1 MNNTKPKIYAVVGPT
16 ASGKSALALELAKR
30 HGGEIISCDS
40 MQIYKRMNIGTAKP
54 TVAEQSAVRHHL
66 IDIVEPDVSFS
77 CEDYVAYADKAI
89 ADCVSRGKIPIICGG
104 TGLYLDTLLRGGNS
118 APVGDT
124 SAIRA
129 ELTARAEREGA
140 DAIYAELMRV
150 DRESAEA
157 IHPNNVKRVIRA
169 LEIYYSCGVPK
180 SELDRVS
187 KQTEPRYDAIV
198 LMLKY
203 ADRDILYRRI
213 EKRVDQMIAEGLL
226 DETRALMEEG
236 VFEKNG
242 TAAQAIG
249 YKEIISYLDG
259 ESTLDEAVEK
269 LKLSTRRYAKRQLTW
284 FRHNAD
290 AKRLYIDREDGSMKV
305 WDELLAE
312 LFTLADE
319 HIMAQKM
326 TRIRGE
332 YN

>member
-1 MNNTKPKIYAVVGPT
+1 MEQKTKIYAVVGPT

-40 MQIYKRMNIGTAKP
+40 MQIYKRMDIGTAKP
-54 TVAEQSAVRHHL
+54 TQAEQSEVRHHL
-66 IDIVEPDVSFS
+66 IDILEPDEAFS

-89 ADCVSRGKIPIICGG
+89 ADCISRGKIPIVCGG

-118 APVGDT
+118 APVADT

-129 ELTARAEREGA
+129 SLSERAEKEGI

-180 SELDRVS
+180 SELDRAS
-187 KQTEPRYDAIV
+187 KQIEPRYDASV

-203 ADRDILYRRI
+203 NDRDILYRRI
-213 EKRVDQMIAEGLL
+213 EKRVDQMICEGLL
-226 DETRALMEEG
+226 EETRSLMAEG

-249 YKEIISYLDG
+249 YKELLGYLKG
-259 ESTLDEAVEK
+259 EQSLEDAVAD
-269 LKLSTRRYAKRQLTW
+269 LKTATRRYAKRQITW
-284 FRHNAD
+284 FSAKDYVRSVEADGVDGIKRFEEIVNNAE
-290 AKRLYIDREDGSMKV
+290 K
-305 WDELLAE
+305 
-312 LFTLADE
+312 LFSL
-319 HIMAQKM
+319 
-326 TRIRGE
+326 
-332 YN
+332 

>member
-1 MNNTKPKIYAVVGPT
+1 MTQKTKIYAVVGPT

-54 TVAEQSAVRHHL
+54 TAAEQNEVRHHL
-66 IDIVEPDVSFS
+66 IDIVEPDVDFS

-89 ADCVSRGKIPIICGG
+89 ADCISRGKLPIICGG

-124 SAIRA
+124 SKIRA
-129 ELTARAEREGA
+129 SLCEKAEKEGA
-140 DAIYAELMRV
+140 ESVYAELMRV

-157 IHPNNVKRVIRA
+157 IHPNNLKRVIRA

-180 SELDRVS
+180 SELDRAS
-187 KQTEPRYDAIV
+187 KQIESRYDASV

-226 DETRALMEEG
+226 EETRALMAEG

-249 YKEIISYLDG
+249 YKELLGYLRG
-259 ESTLDEAVEK
+259 TESLENAIDE
-269 LKLSTRRYAKRQLTW
+269 LKTATRRYAKRQITW
-284 FRHNAD
+284 FSAKDYVMPLDADGECGIKRFEEIVNNAE
-290 AKRLYIDREDGSMKV
+290 K
-305 WDELLAE
+305 
-312 LFTLADE
+312 LFSL
-319 HIMAQKM
+319 
-326 TRIRGE
+326 
-332 YN
+332 

>member
-1 MNNTKPKIYAVVGPT
+1 MNGKIKIYAVVGPT

-40 MQIYKRMNIGTAKP
+40 MQIYKRMDIGTAKP
-54 TVAEQSAVRHHL
+54 TAEEQSEVRHHL
-66 IDIVEPDVSFS
+66 IDIVEPDVDFS

-89 ADCVSRGKIPIICGG
+89 ADCVARGKLPIICGG

-118 APVGDT
+118 APVADT

-129 ELTARAEREGA
+129 ELTARAESEGA

-150 DRESAEA
+150 DRESAEN
-157 IHPNNVKRVIRA
+157 IHPNNLKRVIRA

-180 SELDRVS
+180 SELDRAS
-187 KQTEPRYDAIV
+187 KQIEPRYDASV
-198 LMLKY
+198 LMLRY

-226 DETRALMEEG
+226 EETRALMREG

-249 YKEIISYLDG
+249 YKELLGYLRG
-259 ESTLDEAVEK
+259 EQSLEDAIAD
-269 LKLSTRRYAKRQLTW
+269 LKTATRRYAKRQITW
-284 FRHNAD
+284 FSAKDYVLPIAAD
-290 AKRLYIDREDGSMKV
+290 GEHGIKRFEEIV
-305 WDELLAE
+305 NN
-312 LFTLADE
+312 
-319 HIMAQKM
+319 AQKLFSL
-326 TRIRGE
+326 
-332 YN
+332 